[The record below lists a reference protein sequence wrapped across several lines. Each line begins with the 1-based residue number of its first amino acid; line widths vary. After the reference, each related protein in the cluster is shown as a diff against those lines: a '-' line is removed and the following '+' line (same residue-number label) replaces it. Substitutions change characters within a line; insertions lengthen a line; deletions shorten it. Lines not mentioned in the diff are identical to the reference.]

1 MVNQHGGQGQ
11 DLRRGQRV
19 LRKVREVGQSQGQTL
34 GSEGS
39 DEELQ
44 GGSWGPQIPS
54 FPFLEN

>member
-1 MVNQHGGQGQ
+1 MAQGGQGQ
-11 DLRRGQRV
+11 GLRRGQRV
-19 LRKVREVGQSQGQTL
+19 LRKVREVGQSEGQTL

-39 DEELQ
+39 EEELE